1 YHISNNRETGLDTNT
16 EVLLVTGIANPRP
29 LKKVLEEHSNSY
41 HMLQYSD
48 HHIFTIDDLNDIKKR
63 FEKMETTNKII
74 LTTEKDAVRLVKFS
88 TEIAE
93 LPLYVIPV
101 RHRFLFE
108 EGNTFD
114 KLVVDFIHNFK
125 QRP

>member
-1 YHISNNRETGLDTNT
+1 M
-16 EVLLVTGIANPRP
+16 
-29 LKKVLEEHSNSY
+29 LEAHSNSY
-41 HMLQYSD
+41 YMLQYSD

-63 FEKMETTNKII
+63 FENIETENKII
-74 LTTEKDAVRLVKFS
+74 LTTEKDAVRLSKFS
-88 TEIAE
+88 NEVTE

-108 EGNTFD
+108 EGSKFD
-114 KLVVDFIHNFK
+114 ALVMDFIHNFK